1 MKNII
6 FTLAALAAFVMPA
19 DAAKTRI
26 TVERPASF
34 AIVIDA
40 ETYRSCR
47 AEVEAYRDALDRDEL
62 AVYILSAEWQTPD
75 EVRGCLAR
83 IYESNLKRMPLE
95 GAVFIGDVPFV
106 SVQNAQH
113 MTTAFKMNERTF
125 PKDEDSVTSDR
136 YYDELHLKFEFI
148 ER

>member
-26 TVERPASF
+26 TVERPAARRATSF

-40 ETYRSCR
+40 ETYRRCR

-62 AVYILSAEWQTPD
+62 AVYILSAEWRTPD
-75 EVRGCLAR
+75 EVRGCSR
-83 IYESNLKRMPLE
+83 ESM
-95 GAVFIGDVPFV
+95 
-106 SVQNAQH
+106 S
-113 MTTAFKMNERTF
+113 RT
-125 PKDEDSVTSDR
+125 
-136 YYDELHLKFEFI
+136 
-148 ER
+148 